1 MTGFPGS
8 PQTARGALI
17 GIDPENPLASVVIFQ
32 YNPDEMT
39 RTLQARAATGAGMSA
54 GARDEALRLTGAP
67 IENIT
72 LAVEIDASDQLE
84 SGDALATTVG
94 IYPQLS
100 SLEMLLYPKSALV
113 IANTALS
120 LVGTIELVPA
130 LAPLTLLVW
139 NIKRVLPVRLTQF
152 SIVEQA
158 STRVSIRFERASR
171 LACGCCPTATCPSAT
186 RATTS
191 ISPTKSRRRCWRRS
205 AVRRQSPLLDR
216 VLSDP
221 CHWER
226 DVQEPTSRYITTDVA
241 TTSVPDGTGGLRE
254 VRYLR
259 RRFPPP
265 PSTL

>member
-8 PQTARGALI
+8 PHTARGGLI
-17 GIDPENPLASVVIFQ
+17 GIDPENPVASVVIFQ

-39 RTLQARAATGAGMSA
+39 RTLQARAAIGAGMSA

-84 SGDALATTVG
+84 SGDAVTTTVG

-113 IANTALS
+113 IANTALA
-120 LVGTIELVPA
+120 LAGTIELVPA

-139 NIKRVLPVRLTQF
+139 GVKRVLPVRLTQF

-158 STRVSIRFERASR
+158 YDQGLNPIRARVS
-171 LACGCCPTATCPSAT
+171 LG
-186 RATTS
+186 
-191 ISPTKSRRRCWRRS
+191 
-205 AVRRQSPLLDR
+205 LR
-216 VLSDP
+216 VLSYSDLP
-221 CHWER
+221 LTNPGYH
-226 DVQEPTSRYITTDVA
+226 VYLANQITKEALA
-241 TTSVPDGTGGLRE
+241 TLGSASAAATAGPGFVGSLSLGV
-254 VRYLR
+254 
-259 RRFPPP
+259 
-265 PSTL
+265 

>member
-8 PQTARGALI
+8 PKTSRGALI
-17 GIDPENPLASVVIFQ
+17 GIDPENPVASVAIFQ

-39 RTLQARAATGAGMSA
+39 RTLQARAATGSGTSP

-113 IANTALS
+113 IANTLLAQ
-120 LVGTIELVPA
+120 VGTIELVPA

-139 NIKRVLPVRLTQF
+139 GGKRVLPVRLTQF

-158 STRVSIRFERASR
+158 YDAELNPIRARVS
-171 LACGCCPTATCPSAT
+171 LG
-186 RATTS
+186 
-191 ISPTKSRRRCWRRS
+191 
-205 AVRRQSPLLDR
+205 LR
-216 VLSDP
+216 VLSYSDLSLSNP
-221 CHWER
+221 GYHMYLAH
-226 DVQEPTSRYITTDVA
+226 QITKEVLA
-241 TTSVPDGTGGLRE
+241 TIGSASAIATAGPGFVGSLPLGV
-254 VRYLR
+254 
-259 RRFPPP
+259 
-265 PSTL
+265 

>member
-8 PQTARGALI
+8 PRTARGALI
-17 GIDPENPLASVVIFQ
+17 GIDAENPLASIVIFQ

-84 SGDALATTVG
+84 SGDPLATSVG

-113 IANTALS
+113 IANTALA
-120 LVGTIELVPA
+120 LAGTIELVPS

-139 NIKRVLPVRLTQF
+139 GPKRVLPVRLTQF

-158 STRVSIRFERASR
+158 YDQGLNPIRARVS
-171 LACGCCPTATCPSAT
+171 LG
-186 RATTS
+186 
-191 ISPTKSRRRCWRRS
+191 
-205 AVRRQSPLLDR
+205 LR
-216 VLSDP
+216 VLSYSDLSTTNP
-221 CHWER
+221 GYHIYLAN
-226 DVQEPTSRYITTDVA
+226 QITKEALA
-241 TTSVPDGTGGLRE
+241 TIGSASASATAGPGFSGSLPLGV
-254 VRYLR
+254 
-259 RRFPPP
+259 
-265 PSTL
+265 

>member
-1 MTGFPGS
+1 
-8 PQTARGALI
+8 
-17 GIDPENPLASVVIFQ
+17 LASVVIFQ

-113 IANTALS
+113 IANTALA

-158 STRVSIRFERASR
+158 FDPRLNPIRARVS
-171 LACGCCPTATCPSAT
+171 LG
-186 RATTS
+186 
-191 ISPTKSRRRCWRRS
+191 
-205 AVRRQSPLLDR
+205 LR
-216 VLSDP
+216 VLSYSDL
-221 CHWER
+221 
-226 DVQEPTSRYITTDVA
+226 PTTNPGYHIYLAHQITKEVLA
-241 TTSVPDGTGGLRE
+241 TIGSASAIATAGPGF
-254 VRYLR
+254 VRSMPLGA
-259 RRFPPP
+259 
-265 PSTL
+265 